1 MHKQLRKKVLVFI
14 DHDLIIRH
22 FIHGG
27 AFKELERRFEVSYVF
42 NDDPDAKGA
51 KQWIHQDPRT
61 LGLRRVLFTHV
72 PRKRMGSWFPL
83 YAVTVLHNQRG
94 RSNYPGRKK
103 RIVENVGWLRAQL
116 LSFLALPGVFHLARR
131 RILAMQG
138 EYAPLAELL
147 RTEKPCLIVQP
158 SILTGYFI
166 NELLLL
172 SRRLAIPYVVLMNSW
187 DNPSQKAVVTGHP
200 NKLVVWGE
208 QTRRHAIEYMRMP
221 EADVL
226 PFGAAQFQVYREPL
240 SETEAELRAL
250 FGVPADKPIVL
261 YAGVSKSIN
270 ETRHLRLIDAA
281 IAAGLIP
288 DCHVLYRPHP
298 WRGGLVEGEED
309 FLAAGLRHVS
319 MDPFMESYYRRVT
332 KDPDASFDMA
342 DYRIT
347 VKVLR
352 LVSGTVSSLS
362 TILLETL
369 MQGKPVISFMPRKDM
384 ETKYG
389 RSAAISQK
397 LAHFGELWGR
407 PGVIECRE
415 DDDLP
420 ACMRELMAQ
429 ATNPDQ
435 ACAIRATAAYFLVTD
450 GPPYGERLADLAEQM
465 ASRAEHSA

>member
-1 MHKQLRKKVLVFI
+1 
-14 DHDLIIRH
+14 
-22 FIHGG
+22 
-27 AFKELERRFEVSYVF
+27 
-42 NDDPDAKGA
+42 
-51 KQWIHQDPRT
+51 
-61 LGLRRVLFTHV
+61 
-72 PRKRMGSWFPL
+72 
-83 YAVTVLHNQRG
+83 
-94 RSNYPGRKK
+94 
-103 RIVENVGWLRAQL
+103 
-116 LSFLALPGVFHLARR
+116 LSFLALPGVFQLARR
-131 RILAMQG
+131 HILARQG
-138 EYAPLAELL
+138 EYAPLADLL
-147 RTEKPCLIVQP
+147 RTEEPDLIIQP

-221 EADVL
+221 QADVL
-226 PFGAAQFQVYREPL
+226 SFGAAQFQIYREPL

-250 FGVPADKPIVL
+250 FGVPGDKPIVL

-281 IAAGLIP
+281 IADGLIP

-309 FLAAGLRHVS
+309 FFAAGLRHVS

-332 KDPDASFDMA
+332 NDPDASFDMA

-397 LAHFGELWGR
+397 LAHFGELWGK
-407 PGVIECRE
+407 PGVIECHE
-415 DDDLP
+415 DDELP
-420 ACMRELMAQ
+420 ACMHELLAQ
-429 ATNPDQ
+429 ASNPHQ
-435 ACAIRATAAYFLVTD
+435 ASAIRATAAYFLVTD

-465 ASRAEHSA
+465 TSRAEHWA